1 MNDIEMTNY
10 MQHDGCDLLTGESGT
25 EPYNNCTE
33 CYRYDT
39 CQKALVEQNRKI
51 REGTDNE

>member
-10 MQHDGCDLLTGESGT
+10 MRNDGCDLLTGESGT

-39 CQKALVEQNRKI
+39 CRKALMEQNRKI
-51 REGTDNE
+51 REGTGDE